1 MPNHQ
6 IPLFLSN
13 DPEQVDEVS
22 DDGSRFTIR
31 LTPPIFVPARR
42 LDGSNVVPTISARS
56 IDIINSID
64 IHVINN
70 VDNNITNDNNSII
83 IIVMCIITYY
93 TYIIF
98 LWKCMHARTQSPGV

>member
-13 DPEQVDEVS
+13 DPAQVEDVS

-31 LTPPIFVPARR
+31 LTPPIFIPARR

-56 IDIINSID
+56 VDIINSM
-64 IHVINN
+64 H
-70 VDNNITNDNNSII
+70 
-83 IIVMCIITYY
+83 
-93 TYIIF
+93 
-98 LWKCMHARTQSPGV
+98 KCYLNMNR

>member
-22 DDGSRFTIR
+22 EDGSRFTIR
-31 LTPPIFVPARR
+31 LTPPIFVPARG

-56 IDIINSID
+56 IDIINSSMCVVQVYI
-64 IHVINN
+64 ILY
-70 VDNNITNDNNSII
+70 II
-83 IIVMCIITYY
+83 IILHV
-93 TYIIF
+93 
-98 LWKCMHARTQSPGV
+98 PV